1 MATNSYITK
10 LKARID
16 QAITQ
21 RDHWK
26 QLAENRNSI
35 VVTEVCPESRS
46 VEEYI
51 IDADSVKASWRLI
64 RGYREQIDA
73 LRLQNA
79 MFATAAAN
87 IDREREALRAEAEAL
102 RAENARLRVKL
113 MAIASAEPARHGI
126 EWAKAI
132 AAEGNGEPYAK
143 WREAI
148 AERDALAAELD
159 QAREEIE
166 GMHKSLDK
174 LRAQCAGFSA
184 YAEID
189 RLTAELAAIKRQ
201 EPDCD
206 RSACGDFSP
215 GRCDNPDCSARRD
228 RKPALPAAPEGGEV

>member
-1 MATNSYITK
+1 MPTNSYIAK
-10 LKARID
+10 LKARLD
-16 QAITQ
+16 QAIIQ

-51 IDADSVKASWRLI
+51 VDADSVRASWRLI
-64 RGYREQIDA
+64 RGYREQIEA

-79 MFATAAAN
+79 MFDTAAAN

-132 AAEGNGEPYAK
+132 AAEGNSEPYAK

-148 AERDALAAELD
+148 EERDALAAEL
-159 QAREEIE
+159 
-166 GMHKSLDK
+166 
-174 LRAQCAGFSA
+174 
-184 YAEID
+184 
-189 RLTAELAAIKRQ
+189 AAIKGQQPVAFYWQDIGYPEPHKHGPYFGWPSESALRNVDGVAIPVPLYTLPPTSHDQ
-201 EPDCD
+201 EG
-206 RSACGDFSP
+206 A
-215 GRCDNPDCSARRD
+215 
-228 RKPALPAAPEGGEV
+228 